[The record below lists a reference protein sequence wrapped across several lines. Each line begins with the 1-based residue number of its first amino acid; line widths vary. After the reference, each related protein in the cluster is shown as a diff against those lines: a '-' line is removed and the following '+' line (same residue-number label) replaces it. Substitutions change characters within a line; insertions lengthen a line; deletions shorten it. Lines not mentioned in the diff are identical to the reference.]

1 MNLSKSKYCR
11 GITCSKMLWLDTYM
25 PEKGID
31 INNAS
36 VLENGSSVGELA
48 KELFGKYID
57 IPFDE
62 DLTKMIIT
70 TKKEIESNDKCI
82 ITEASFS
89 YDNNFCSVDLLKK
102 DGDTY
107 EIYEVKSSTKTKD
120 IYIHDVSYQY
130 YVLSKLN
137 MKVKKAAIVHI
148 NPFYERK
155 GNLDINK
162 LFVIE
167 DVTEKVIN
175 IVSSID
181 TNIKILKN
189 ILANNNEPI
198 IDIGKHCNSP
208 YECPYFNYCTEKFSK
223 PNIFDLK
230 RLRFSSKISNYQKEI
245 ITLDSVKSEIKD
257 EKVLTEVEYIFKK
270 TDKINKLAID
280 EFLNTISYPLY
291 YLDFET
297 FQEAVPSLDRQKPYE
312 QVPFQYSLHYT
323 MSENSSLEH
332 KEFLAYPGHDPRR
345 ELAERLCEDIDLNV
359 CTVAYNMNF
368 EKSVIRRLADL
379 YPDLRNHL
387 MNIHDNMKDLM
398 VPFYHMDYYNNK
410 MQGSYSIKYVLPA
423 LFPSDPS
430 LDYHNLDEVH
440 NGSEAMNA
448 YFEMSKLEGAELEK
462 LRNNLLKYCELDTY
476 AMVKILEKLQEL

>member
-70 TKKEIESNDKCI
+70 TKKEIESNEKCI

-155 GNLDINK
+155 GSLDINK

-181 TNIKILKN
+181 TNIKSLKN

-230 RLRFSSKISNYQKEI
+230 RLRFSSKISNYQKGI

-257 EKVLTEVEYIFKK
+257 EKVLTEVEY
-270 TDKINKLAID
+270 
-280 EFLNTISYPLY
+280 
-291 YLDFET
+291 
-297 FQEAVPSLDRQKPYE
+297 R
-312 QVPFQYSLHYT
+312 
-323 MSENSSLEH
+323 
-332 KEFLAYPGHDPRR
+332 
-345 ELAERLCEDIDLNV
+345 
-359 CTVAYNMNF
+359 
-368 EKSVIRRLADL
+368 
-379 YPDLRNHL
+379 
-387 MNIHDNMKDLM
+387 
-398 VPFYHMDYYNNK
+398 
-410 MQGSYSIKYVLPA
+410 
-423 LFPSDPS
+423 
-430 LDYHNLDEVH
+430 
-440 NGSEAMNA
+440 
-448 YFEMSKLEGAELEK
+448 
-462 LRNNLLKYCELDTY
+462 
-476 AMVKILEKLQEL
+476 